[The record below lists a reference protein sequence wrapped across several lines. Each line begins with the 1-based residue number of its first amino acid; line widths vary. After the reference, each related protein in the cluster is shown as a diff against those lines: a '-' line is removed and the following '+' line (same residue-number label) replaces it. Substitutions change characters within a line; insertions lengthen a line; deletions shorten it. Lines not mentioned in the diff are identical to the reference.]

1 LSLITSALILLVLVR
16 FGLLATAFYAFAG
29 FLLSNFPLTLDAS
42 AWYSGYGF
50 AALLIFAA
58 VVLYAFRNSLGGRPL
73 LGAPPLD
80 K

>member
-1 LSLITSALILLVLVR
+1 MEHIGTLHPR
-16 FGLLATAFYAFAG
+16 PPY
-29 FLLSNFPLTLDAS
+29 NFPLTLDAS